1 MNDASDLPQPPLST
15 SLNALESET
24 IESAS
29 LKNSKTAPG
38 SSDLPVH
45 WNYETTV
52 AEIETIINR
61 IELGELELADVFEQF
76 SVAMERLRQCE
87 AFLMRQQQQVDLL
100 IETLVDQPEGF

>member
-1 MNDASDLPQPPLST
+1 MNDASDLPQTPIST
-15 SLNALESET
+15 SVNALEGEN

-29 LKNSKTAPG
+29 LKNSKIAP
-38 SSDLPVH
+38 SNLDLPVH

-52 AEIETIINR
+52 AEIETIING

-87 AFLMRQQQQVDLL
+87 AFLMRQQQQV
-100 IETLVDQPEGF
+100 EVFSPLVFF